1 MSSFPGTPE
10 LFLWGKPTAFSYKT
24 TVDKRE
30 LHGPRCG
37 DGVLHQNSSNNR
49 DPGLKKKAL
58 SRCGCAD
65 LQSQGWGQAS
75 RKNMSVSPAWAGEV
89 APEEE
94 HLLFKQEDA
103 WP

>member
-1 MSSFPGTPE
+1 MVQTHRIQLQNYSC
-10 LFLWGKPTAFSYKT
+10 YKT
-24 TVDKRE
+24 GD
-30 LHGPRCG
+30 LHGPRLG
-37 DGVLHQNSSNNR
+37 DDVLHQNPSNNR
-49 DPGLKKKAL
+49 DPGLRKKAL

-65 LQSQGWGQAS
+65 LQSQRWGQAS

-103 WP
+103 

>member
-1 MSSFPGTPE
+1 MVQTHRIQLQNYSCYKA
-10 LFLWGKPTAFSYKT
+10 GKHQG
-24 TVDKRE
+24 
-30 LHGPRCG
+30 LRCG
-37 DGVLHQNSSNNR
+37 DGVLHQNPSNNR
-49 DPGLKKKAL
+49 DPGLRKKAL

-65 LQSQGWGQAS
+65 LQSQRWGQAS